1 MPPALTPRQQML
13 GVSVI
18 VAALTAAATAW
29 AHWLDPRLLV
39 GVMPA
44 TGVLLAALLL
54 LEPRYWAAPIVAAG
68 VAILGV
74 GLLVGLDARCRGA
87 PAAAA
92 VVGALVGACA
102 LRAYASG
109 SLHPAGRGRRRG
121 AGDPRRGR
129 RRVRGGRGAA
139 WRSRRP
145 ATPRSTTGRGPT
157 APASP
162 TPSACSS
169 SRPRC
174 SRGRDALILR
184 SRVS

>member
-1 MPPALTPRQQML
+1 MPPALTTRQQVL

-18 VAALTAAATAW
+18 VAALSAAATAW

-44 TGVLLAALLL
+44 TGVLLAALLV

-68 VAILGV
+68 VAIVGV
-74 GLLVGLDARCRGA
+74 GLLVGLEPSAAGA

-102 LRAYASG
+102 LACLRAR
-109 SLHPAGRGRRRG
+109 SLHVAGCGRRRG

-129 RRVRGGRGAA
+129 RRVRGGRG
-139 WRSRRP
+139 RRG
-145 ATPRSTTGRGPT
+145 GRE
-157 APASP
+157 
-162 TPSACSS
+162 
-169 SRPRC
+169 
-174 SRGRDALILR
+174 GR
-184 SRVS
+184 